1 MILDNTKKYM
11 EDKLES
17 INRKIKVDLEKINS
31 MEIEKNEL
39 FKEIELL
46 ENKIDEAH
54 DVFSPKSPKNDFIKE
69 QIENFQKRIDNINQL
84 IEEYQ
89 QENLKY
95 KEEKIYIEKGI
106 NEILELESEV
116 INDSSSEENE
126 KQEINFIDISKNME
140 EETSEFEE
148 MIINKKIIRNII
160 YKCENC
166 RAFINLDVNRSK
178 LEIEAIIEELKH
190 IISKNESEH

>member
-17 INRKIKVDLEKINS
+17 INRKIKVNLEKINS

-69 QIENFQKRIDNINQL
+69 QIENFQNRIDNINQL

-89 QENLKY
+89 QKNLKY

-140 EETSEFEE
+140 EETSEFDE

-190 IISKNESEH
+190 IISKNESEN

>member
-95 KEEKIYIEKGI
+95 KEEKKYIEKGI

-140 EETSEFEE
+140 EETSKFEE